1 MKKALVFSV
10 GSRSL
15 NLRLRCIVVFFSLW
29 LGTVSVLSQPAEGA
43 EIADDIEQSIFLAL
57 NAYRVSKGRK
67 PIATAGDDL
76 VMAARAH
83 AMDLLA
89 MGQVGHVA
97 STGKNFESRMRALRG
112 GGVVL
117 LPSMSE
123 NAARDR
129 RKGVS
134 NSAKALA
141 IMQQWITSPR
151 HRKSLTDKSYV
162 AVAIGAVRK
171 GDAVYAVQIF
181 VGPETKNNLFN

>member
-1 MKKALVFSV
+1 MKKALIFSV
-10 GSRSL
+10 GSRSI
-15 NLRLRCIVVFFSLW
+15 NLWLRCIVVFFSLW
-29 LGTVSVLSQPAEGA
+29 LGTVSVLSQPADGA

-57 NAYRVSKGRK
+57 NGYRVSKSRK
-67 PIATAGDDL
+67 PIVAAGDDL

-83 AMDLLA
+83 AMDLLM
-89 MGQVGHVA
+89 MGKVGHV
-97 STGKNFESRMRALRG
+97 SSNGRDFQSRMRALRG

-134 NSAKALA
+134 NTAKALA
-141 IMQQWITSPR
+141 IMQQWINSAR
-151 HRKSLTDKSYV
+151 HRKSLTDRSYV
-162 AVAIGAVRK
+162 AVAIGAVRA